1 MKFNFDTS
9 YFIFD
14 FMVDTSIDAPS
25 VGFFSETF
33 FYENGM
39 SHGLADS
46 DSNVLTSPDDYTW
59 EFKDSYLTFKIV
71 NSDYDGKLLS
81 LIVQKT

>member
-14 FMVDTSIDAPS
+14 FVVNTSIDAPS

-46 DSNVLTSPDDYTW
+46 DGNVL
-59 EFKDSYLTFKIV
+59 
-71 NSDYDGKLLS
+71 
-81 LIVQKT
+81 